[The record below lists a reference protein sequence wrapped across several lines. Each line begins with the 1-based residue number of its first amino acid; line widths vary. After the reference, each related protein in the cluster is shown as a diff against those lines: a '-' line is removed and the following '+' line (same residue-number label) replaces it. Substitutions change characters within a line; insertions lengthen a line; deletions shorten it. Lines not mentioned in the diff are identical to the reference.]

1 MDSLEP
7 IKRKIYEIRGR
18 RVMLDSDLAEMYQ
31 VETKNLKRAVR
42 ANIER
47 FPDDFMFE
55 LTKEEFDSLRC
66 KNFTSNNEDDA
77 LRCKN
82 FTSNKRGGN
91 RYLPFAFTREGI
103 AMLSGL
109 LRSEVAIQAN
119 INIMRAFFQMQEA
132 LLIVSNTQLQLEQIR
147 SEIKQLRTDMN
158 DTLADQNKLEKNKTA
173 KISGGIDDQEYTLP
187 QAIGILV
194 LSHGIDIVA
203 PGIIRDLRR
212 FGHDHTAGELPKKRF
227 RQFIQQFFHDLFVFF
242 CRNHPVS
249 NGEDPF
255 GPSRLSVHSAGMR
268 FGNCQSISPDRRGIN
283 GNLENSGAFR
293 VESSMMGDTFL
304 EKIRRSFLGRI

>member
-18 RVMLDSDLAEMYQ
+18 RVMLDSDLAGMYQ

-55 LTKEEFDSLRC
+55 LTKEEYDALRC
-66 KNFTSNNEDDA
+66 NIFTSNNDGDA

-91 RYLPFAFTREGI
+91 RYPPFAFTREGI

-109 LRSEVAIQAN
+109 LRSEIAVQAN

-147 SEIKQLRTDMN
+147 AEIKQLRTDMN
-158 DTLADQNKLEKNKTA
+158 DTLADQNDINEMTRSQLEAISDALMELQSQGKNPLA
-173 KISGGIDDQEYTLP
+173 LP
-187 QAIGILV
+187 EIGYAAIQK
-194 LSHGIDIVA
+194 
-203 PGIIRDLRR
+203 RR
-212 FGHDHTAGELPKKRF
+212 EEEEKK
-227 RQFIQQFFHDLFVFF
+227 
-242 CRNHPVS
+242 
-249 NGEDPF
+249 
-255 GPSRLSVHSAGMR
+255 
-268 FGNCQSISPDRRGIN
+268 
-283 GNLENSGAFR
+283 
-293 VESSMMGDTFL
+293 
-304 EKIRRSFLGRI
+304 

>member
-55 LTKEEFDSLRC
+55 LTKEEY
-66 KNFTSNNEDDA
+66 DA

-109 LRSEVAIQAN
+109 LRSEIAVQAN

-147 SEIKQLRTDMN
+147 AEIKQLRTDKN
-158 DTLADQNKLEKNKTA
+158 DTLADQNDVNEMTRAQLEAISDALMELQNQGKNPLALPEIGYTA
-173 KISGGIDDQEYTLP
+173 IQK
-187 QAIGILV
+187 
-194 LSHGIDIVA
+194 
-203 PGIIRDLRR
+203 RR
-212 FGHDHTAGELPKKRF
+212 EEK
-227 RQFIQQFFHDLFVFF
+227 
-242 CRNHPVS
+242 
-249 NGEDPF
+249 
-255 GPSRLSVHSAGMR
+255 
-268 FGNCQSISPDRRGIN
+268 
-283 GNLENSGAFR
+283 EN
-293 VESSMMGDTFL
+293 
-304 EKIRRSFLGRI
+304 K

>member
-1 MDSLEP
+1 MDPLEP

-18 RVMLDSDLAEMYQ
+18 RVMLDSDLAGMYQ

-55 LTKEEFDSLRC
+55 LTKDEYDSLRC
-66 KNFTSNNEDDA
+66 KNFTSNNDCDT

-91 RYLPFAFTREGI
+91 RYLPFVFTREGI

-109 LRSEVAIQAN
+109 LRSEIAIQAN

-147 SEIKQLRTDMN
+147 SEIRQLQTDMN
-158 DTLADQNKLEKNKTA
+158 DILADQNDINESTRAQLDAISTALSELQAKEPRKRERNPIGFIKPEKKAENTPPSQTKRQITYF
-173 KISGGIDDQEYTLP
+173 QTHTP
-187 QAIGILV
+187 MR
-194 LSHGIDIVA
+194 LSHQASYALSSV
-203 PGIIRDLRR
+203 RCL
-212 FGHDHTAGELPKKRF
+212 
-227 RQFIQQFFHDLFVFF
+227 
-242 CRNHPVS
+242 N
-249 NGEDPF
+249 
-255 GPSRLSVHSAGMR
+255 RLCA
-268 FGNCQSISPDRRGIN
+268 
-283 GNLENSGAFR
+283 
-293 VESSMMGDTFL
+293 
-304 EKIRRSFLGRI
+304 

>member
-18 RVMLDSDLAEMYQ
+18 RVMLDSDLADMYQ

-55 LTKEEFDSLRC
+55 LTKEEYDSLRC
-66 KNFTSNNEDDA
+66 KNFT
-77 LRCKN
+77 LKGG
-82 FTSNKRGGN
+82 RGQHSK
-91 RYLPFAFTREGI
+91 YLPFVFTREGI

-109 LRSEVAIQAN
+109 LRSEIAVKAN

-158 DTLADQNKLEKNKTA
+158 DTLADQNDINESTRAQLEA
-173 KISGGIDDQEYTLP
+173 ISDALMELQNQGKDSLALP
-187 QAIGILV
+187 EIGYAAIQK
-194 LSHGIDIVA
+194 
-203 PGIIRDLRR
+203 RR
-212 FGHDHTAGELPKKRF
+212 
-227 RQFIQQFFHDLFVFF
+227 
-242 CRNHPVS
+242 
-249 NGEDPF
+249 
-255 GPSRLSVHSAGMR
+255 
-268 FGNCQSISPDRRGIN
+268 
-283 GNLENSGAFR
+283 
-293 VESSMMGDTFL
+293 
-304 EKIRRSFLGRI
+304 EKEGK

>member
-55 LTKEEFDSLRC
+55 LTKEEY
-66 KNFTSNNEDDA
+66 DA

-109 LRSEVAIQAN
+109 LRSEIAVQAN

-147 SEIKQLRTDMN
+147 AEIKQLRTDMN
-158 DTLADQNKLEKNKTA
+158 DTLADQNDINEMTRAQLEAISDALMELQNQGKNPLALPEIGYTA
-173 KISGGIDDQEYTLP
+173 IQK
-187 QAIGILV
+187 
-194 LSHGIDIVA
+194 
-203 PGIIRDLRR
+203 RR
-212 FGHDHTAGELPKKRF
+212 EEK
-227 RQFIQQFFHDLFVFF
+227 
-242 CRNHPVS
+242 
-249 NGEDPF
+249 
-255 GPSRLSVHSAGMR
+255 
-268 FGNCQSISPDRRGIN
+268 
-283 GNLENSGAFR
+283 EN
-293 VESSMMGDTFL
+293 
-304 EKIRRSFLGRI
+304 K